1 MPINEKPLNVFII
14 NCLKENPMSTLL
26 RKKERKKEKKPSK
39 WSCGMSYPLMIL
51 PQRTV
56 FWGRAINRAQKVV
69 KSKLK
74 GVRDSFPR
82 WTTHWDMWWYKLQLD
97 LMVYLLFDGKKRKE
111 CSLVI
116 LTRGELIFFT
126 LRWFLLKGICWTLNR
141 GEMNLQILCFAKHD
155 VTFYFYIVD
164 CVFY

>member
-1 MPINEKPLNVFII
+1 
-14 NCLKENPMSTLL
+14 
-26 RKKERKKEKKPSK
+26 
-39 WSCGMSYPLMIL
+39 MSYPLMIL

-56 FWGRAINRAQKVV
+56 FWGRVINRAQEVV

-82 WTTHWDMWWYKLQLD
+82 WTTHWDMWRYKLQLN

-141 GEMNLQILCFAKHD
+141 GGNEFTNLVLCKAWRDLLFLYCGLCFLLSRRSYFSLCHLKKRKHEP
-155 VTFYFYIVD
+155 FCRF
-164 CVFY
+164 